1 MMAEL
6 HILNTKQIKQFKKI
20 VKDQWGADF
29 GDKYHVLKHPNG
41 RTYIVNKE
49 IDKID
54 LDNLRI
60 STVGLYF
67 ATWNAKGFRLSIEG
81 SQIIGSSAKKNVL
94 ELDSKQTNQWLLGQ
108 ELELPK
114 KQQIETK
121 GYVIVKHK
129 KDYMGSGKIAG
140 GRLLNYV
147 PKTRRIGAV
156 IE

>member
-1 MMAEL
+1 MAEL
-6 HILNTKQIKQFKKI
+6 HILNTKQVKQFKKI
-20 VKDQWGADF
+20 ILDQWGSDF
-29 GDKYHVLKHPNG
+29 EDKYHVLKHPNG

-49 IDKID
+49 MDEIDIDK
-54 LDNLRI
+54 LRI

-81 SQIIGSSAKKNVL
+81 SQLIGPEAKKNVI
-94 ELDSKQTNQWLLGQ
+94 ELTDKQTEQWLLGQ
-108 ELELPK
+108 EFELPK
-114 KQQIETK
+114 KQSIETK

-129 KDYMGSGKIAG
+129 KDFMGSGKIAG
-140 GRLLNYV
+140 SKLLNFV